1 MRKITLSFL
10 LSISFV
16 ISVNAQIKSL
26 AGPRIGTVFISSS
39 LASGFLNGEAYLFDD
54 KMPKDY
60 TDGKGTVT
68 SLYGWQF
75 ESRFAD
81 GGDVTGIVEWIVLA
95 GGMERGKFL
104 PSVSSMVGARTA
116 SGLEFAVGPNLS
128 IGGISMVFGAGYNFK
143 VGNLNMPVNFA
154 FVPGRKATRE
164 IEGIWE
170 DVYYDPDGIPDN
182 GDEYWEQEVHTSG
195 PYDVDYHTG
204 NRFSITFGFNLNK

>member
-1 MRKITLSFL
+1 MKKLFTLTIALGLTISSF
-10 LSISFV
+10 
-16 ISVNAQIKSL
+16 AQIQSL
-26 AGPRIGTVFISSS
+26 AGPRIGVAFIT
-39 LASGFLNGEAYLFDD
+39 ASPTSAFINGDFELFDGHISD
-54 KMPKDY
+54 L
-60 TDGKGTVT
+60 DGYSKGTMT
-68 SLYGWQF
+68 TLYGWQF

-104 PSVSSMVGARTA
+104 PSISSMVGARTS

-128 IGGISMVFGAGYNFK
+128 LGGIAMVFGAGYNFK

-195 PYDVDYHTG
+195 PYDVEYHTG
-204 NRFSITFGFNLNK
+204 NRFSITFGFNLGS